1 MPYEYFYLSLAV
13 LTKDKGVFNVTNN
26 LRINRMKVLVR
37 KVPFKKKCRPQPPL
51 SHKNRLHISVFLI
64 RE

>member
-1 MPYEYFYLSLAV
+1 MAYEYFYLSLAV

-37 KVPFKKKCRPQPPL
+37 KVPFKKMSCTASLKP
-51 SHKNRLHISVFLI
+51 
-64 RE
+64 